1 MLEKYPR
8 MSFKEEFKNLLVE
21 HCRHNPADQILNW
34 TDDVARTA
42 GCRIHGQPIPTVTQ
56 IMSAA
61 PFDE

>member
-1 MLEKYPR
+1 

-21 HCRHNPADQILNW
+21 HCQHNPAAQILNW

-42 GCRIHGQPIPTVTQ
+42 GCTIHGQPIPTATQ

-61 PFDE
+61 PFAE

>member
-1 MLEKYPR
+1 
-8 MSFKEEFKNLLVE
+8 MSFKEEFKSLLVE
-21 HCRHNPADQILNW
+21 HCRHNPAAHLLNW

-42 GCRIHGQPIPTVTQ
+42 GCAIHGQSIPTVTQ